1 MRFLSLL
8 VFSLISFHV
17 FSKEDKIPKRIERSI
32 SDLAHYL
39 TRGKSSEKEQ
49 ALAIYNWVTENIEF
63 DYDVLLGDDYF
74 VGVDPEKIL
83 KKRKAVSDGYCEIM
97 KALLDVVKIENET
110 VEGYVHDVSWE
121 PGDLTLDVSHAWI
134 AMKLD
139 GEWSL
144 ADPTWDAG
152 YIGRIP
158 IDRKPYKPK
167 KYLIAIERYKK
178 AAKRRAVE
186 EKRQKKEEE
195 RKAAYDEKP
204 KYKKKIGFVPEAE
217 ESFFAIHPDTFL
229 LDHLPL
235 NPAWQLRSDYI
246 SIEDFALSR
255 DSLIER
261 LGKNGGQNQD
271 YLTSIEIFRS
281 RDYLHQFL
289 VKGDQGYA
297 YNTYNPGIKALNYFN
312 FMHLIHQRKLQRIA
326 RGSVYA
332 IHPSKYPALM
342 AINDTIIKYAKLYK
356 KFEKETYKNR
366 RM

>member
-121 PGDLTLDVSHAWI
+121 PGDLTLDVSHSWI

-158 IDRKPYKPK
+158 IDRKPYKLK
-167 KYLIAIERYKK
+167 KYLIAIERYK
-178 AAKRRAVE
+178 
-186 EKRQKKEEE
+186 
-195 RKAAYDEKP
+195 
-204 KYKKKIGFVPEAE
+204 
-217 ESFFAIHPDTFL
+217 
-229 LDHLPL
+229 
-235 NPAWQLRSDYI
+235 
-246 SIEDFALSR
+246 
-255 DSLIER
+255 
-261 LGKNGGQNQD
+261 
-271 YLTSIEIFRS
+271 
-281 RDYLHQFL
+281 
-289 VKGDQGYA
+289 
-297 YNTYNPGIKALNYFN
+297 
-312 FMHLIHQRKLQRIA
+312 
-326 RGSVYA
+326 
-332 IHPSKYPALM
+332 
-342 AINDTIIKYAKLYK
+342 
-356 KFEKETYKNR
+356 
-366 RM
+366 